1 MNYDDQHFKPYG
13 RCRSDVLSSEN
24 LRYFATNNVCL
35 LTVISLFFHDFD
47 NLFNL
52 CYLLEAIMLCLFN
65 KCNNNNAN
73 TIIMTD
79 AL

>member
-1 MNYDDQHFKPYG
+1 MVGVDLMYFH
-13 RCRSDVLSSEN
+13 RN

-35 LTVISLFFHDFD
+35 LTVILLSFHDFD

-52 CYLLEAIMLCLFN
+52 CYLLEAIMLCLLN
-65 KCNNNNAN
+65 TCNNNNNAN
-73 TIIMTD
+73 TIIMND